1 MVILEPTRKINS
13 FKKAEGKKMNN
24 TTSFQQV
31 EHSQP
36 SVEIASLTKAVD
48 MVYLVSG
55 IYLSIIAAVTVFGN
69 GLLLLAIIKD
79 PFKAF
84 RTPTTVF
91 IVGLALADFLTGL
104 IVDPLTA
111 FLDIASY
118 LKLFN
123 TNNANMAKILEA
135 CIQVNIHISFITM
148 NASFLILLALTIC
161 QYVAI
166 SFPHKHRTLVIR
178 RNTIIALA
186 VITIYSV
193 IFSLLSE
200 FEVPL
205 RIKLEIDTHLN
216 TNVVAIILLLCYVLL
231 YRAHRVHLNSVSSL
245 DDNDSQRK
253 RRREQQREFTALNLL
268 LVIFLLIFTLP
279 SIIFWNL
286 MLYSYYDRH
295 LLSLRENLR
304 LDLSRVLTFDV
315 LVMKFALDPCIYAWR
330 LSRYRSAIMNIMR
343 CGRGGLAV
351 DDFSDGGN
359 SQERP
364 QTSSM
369 LIPLNNPTH
378 RTASEIES

>member
-1 MVILEPTRKINS
+1 
-13 FKKAEGKKMNN
+13 MNN
-24 TTSFQQV
+24 ATSLQQG
-31 EHSQP
+31 ENSPP
-36 SVEIASLTKAVD
+36 SAEIASLIKAVD
-48 MVYLVSG
+48 MVCLVSG
-55 IYLSIIAAVTVFGN
+55 IYLAIIAVVTVFGN

-91 IVGLALADFLTGL
+91 VVGLALADFLTGL

-135 CIQVNIHISFITM
+135 CIHVNSHISFITM
-148 NASFLILLALTIC
+148 NVSFLILLALTFC

-186 VITIYSV
+186 AITVYSV

-205 RIKLEIDTHLN
+205 RVKLEIDTLLN
-216 TNVVAIILLLCYVLL
+216 TNGVAIIVLLCYVLL
-231 YRAHRVHLNSVSSL
+231 YRAHRVHQNSVSSL
-245 DDNDSQRK
+245 DDNDAQRK

-268 LVIFLLIFTLP
+268 LVTFLLIFTLP

-286 MLYSYYDRH
+286 MLYNYYDQR
-295 LLSLRENLR
+295 LLSRRESLR
-304 LDLSRVLTFDV
+304 LDLSRVLIFDV

-330 LSRYRSAIMNIMR
+330 LSRYRQAITNIMK

-351 DDFSDGGN
+351 DENTSSRVISTFVDGGDN
-359 SQERP
+359 QERP
-364 QTSSM
+364 RTSSM
-369 LIPLNNPTH
+369 LIPLNNPSH
-378 RTASEIES
+378 RTASETGS